1 MSAVA
6 QPRSSVTVG
15 RRVVDWV
22 PAIVV
27 FFAAIAVWQISIDVF
42 NIQKFLLPKPWAI
55 VSSFWTQR
63 SLLWSA
69 GWLTLKEAL
78 GGFVIGS
85 SLGILSA
92 VVLARFRRLGEALMP
107 LAIAANAIPIIA
119 FAPIFNAWFD
129 PLSPAPRMA
138 TAAVLCFFPVMV
150 NTLRGLTSVRP
161 SQIELMRSYA
171 AGELEIFRRVR
182 VPTALPFVFAA
193 LKVATVLAMIGAIV
207 SDYFGTFGSL
217 GITIKN
223 SVSLFDFETAWAA
236 ILMASILGV
245 AHVRRRRDRR
255 TIRPPVGSNPSGKGH
270 CMKGKTLL
278 ALLALVIAAAAATA
292 ALSMSRADATPK
304 LTKVTLQLKWVTQAQ
319 FAGYYAAVEKGYYK
333 KLGLDVKL
341 KVGGPDITPEQV
353 VLSGQAQFG
362 LDWLPNLFA
371 TREKGGKIVSI
382 AQIFARSGMTELTW
396 KDSGLNTIAKLKG
409 KKVGVWCCGNQPE
422 LFAALTKNG
431 INPAKSSDVTI
442 VNQPFDM
449 NLFLQRKVDA
459 AAAMTYN
466 ELAQVLETKNPKT
479 GKLYKLSD
487 LNVFKM
493 ASPAV
498 GTGMLED
505 NIFTT
510 EKYLKTPSNKTT
522 IVNFLKGSMQGWIY
536 CRDHVQDCTNI
547 VLKNGTALGHGHQLW
562 QMNEINKLVWP
573 NSCGVGHVSKKQ
585 LANTANDREDVRRD
599 EEAAAGRGHVL
610 ARRPGAEPAEAGKRR
625 HLRQ

>member
-6 QPRSSVTVG
+6 QPRSGVTVR

-119 FAPIFNAWFD
+119 FSPIFNAWFD
-129 PLSPAPRMA
+129 PLSPAPRIA

-171 AGELEIFRRVR
+171 AGEFEIFRRVR

-245 AHVRRRRDRR
+245 LLYLAVALAERY
-255 TIRPPVGSNPSGKGH
+255 RPPVGSNPSGKGH

-278 ALLALVIAAAAATA
+278 ALLALVIAAAAAH
-292 ALSMSRADATPK
+292 RG
-304 LTKVTLQLKWVTQAQ
+304 VQHV
-319 FAGYYAAVEKGYYK
+319 
-333 KLGLDVKL
+333 
-341 KVGGPDITPEQV
+341 
-353 VLSGQAQFG
+353 
-362 LDWLPNLFA
+362 
-371 TREKGGKIVSI
+371 
-382 AQIFARSGMTELTW
+382 ARRRNTEAHQ
-396 KDSGLNTIAKLKG
+396 G
-409 KKVGVWCCGNQPE
+409 
-422 LFAALTKNG
+422 
-431 INPAKSSDVTI
+431 
-442 VNQPFDM
+442 
-449 NLFLQRKVDA
+449 DA
-459 AAAMTYN
+459 AA
-466 ELAQVLETKNPKT
+466 Q
-479 GKLYKLSD
+479 
-487 LNVFKM
+487 
-493 ASPAV
+493 
-498 GTGMLED
+498 
-505 NIFTT
+505 
-510 EKYLKTPSNKTT
+510 
-522 IVNFLKGSMQGWIY
+522 
-536 CRDHVQDCTNI
+536 
-547 VLKNGTALGHGHQLW
+547 
-562 QMNEINKLVWP
+562 
-573 NSCGVGHVSKKQ
+573 VGH
-585 LANTANDREDVRRD
+585 AGAVRRLLRGRR
-599 EEAAAGRGHVL
+599 EGLLQEGSASTSRSRSAARTSRPSRSCSR
-610 ARRPGAEPAEAGKRR
+610 ARRSSASTGCRTSSPRERR
-625 HLRQ
+625 AARSSRSPRSSRARE